1 MSERAC
7 ERRATNE
14 RAQSVWASERAS
26 ERKASKRGARA
37 SAERASAERDGIARH
52 DEHPNTTMRSARDAA
67 PARSFAAT
75 DPKYG
80 TAATAGVIPDQ
91 FDGYDLEAATCCEEA
106 QFVSRHFTVHL
117 SRMSP
122 LFGFFHL

>member
-7 ERRATNE
+7 ERRATSE

-67 PARSFAAT
+67 PARSFT
-75 DPKYG
+75 
-80 TAATAGVIPDQ
+80 ATASTAPPRR
-91 FDGYDLEAATCCEEA
+91 ATLPPA
-106 QFVSRHFTVHL
+106 KRSTWSQQKTTTNKTDR
-117 SRMSP
+117 P
-122 LFGFFHL
+122 LYSGAPQSTTPSDRWCVVVK